1 MADSSDFQP
10 GEKLP
15 TLGVTD
21 KNGSSWS
28 RWVLPIATGF
38 VIALIAGYFIQ

>member
-21 KNGSSWS
+21 KSASSWT
-28 RWVLPIATGF
+28 RWLLPVATGF
-38 VIALIAGYFIQ
+38 AIALIAAYFI